1 MLYSFSIRAGAEESQ
16 AGKRAGEVALEVGDP
31 ACLVLCGLLC

>member
-1 MLYSFSIRAGAEESQ
+1 MSHSFSTRAGAKESQ
-16 AGKRAGEVALEVGDP
+16 AGECAGEVALEVGDP